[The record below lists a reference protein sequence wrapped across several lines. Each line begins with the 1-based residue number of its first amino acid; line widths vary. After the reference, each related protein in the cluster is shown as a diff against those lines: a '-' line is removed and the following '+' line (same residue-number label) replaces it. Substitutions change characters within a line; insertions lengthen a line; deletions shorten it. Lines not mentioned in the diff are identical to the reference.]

1 MDVASGPRVS
11 VLLVDDCGDQRD
23 LYELLLGSE
32 FDVAVASRGPQALA
46 LAAEERPDVIVLDI
60 EMPEM
65 NGFETCRRLKDDPS
79 TRGIPVIMLTGCD
92 YVPDE
97 ARFVGAFAVL
107 EKPCP
112 ERQLVKTIVAAVEKR
127 RRPEIA

>member
-1 MDVASGPRVS
+1 MNETPGRRVS

-23 LYELLLGSE
+23 LYEVLLASE
-32 FDVAVASRGPQALA
+32 FDVIAASRGPQALT
-46 LAAEERPDVIVLDI
+46 LAAARRPDVVVLDI

-65 NGFETCRRLKDDPS
+65 NGFETCRRLKDDPA
-79 TRGIPVIMLTGCD
+79 TRPIPVIMLTGSD

-97 ARFVGAFAVL
+97 ARRVGAFAVL

-112 ERQLVKTIVAAVEKR
+112 DWRLVETIVAAVASE
-127 RRPEIA
+127 AG